1 MPNTDPRSTPFKSLT
16 STRTIYFE
24 APGQA
29 NGAARAAQAG
39 SPFQITASPVP

>member
-1 MPNTDPRSTPFKSLT
+1 MN

-29 NGAARAAQAG
+29 NGALRAAQAG
-39 SPFQITASPVP
+39 SAFSFSASSFP